1 MYREQLLE
9 QMRIYGL
16 ENHIPN
22 ITSTNTRFLRDL
34 IKIQKT
40 KFMLEIWTANW
51 FSAINFG
58 IELEKW
64 WWKLITID
72 FSKNSFE
79 DAKNNIKKANLE
91 DTITQISG
99 NAIDEISK
107 FDDNFFDFVF
117 IDGMK
122 KRSKD
127 FLELSLPKI
136 KKWWIIIIDDVI
148 KFHDKMITLWEY
160 LEEKSIDYN
169 ILPIDDDDG
178 VLMMIKV

>member
-1 MYREQLLE
+1 M
-9 QMRIYGL
+9 
-16 ENHIPN
+16 
-22 ITSTNTRFLRDL
+22 
-34 IKIQKT
+34 
-40 KFMLEIWTANW
+40 
-51 FSAINFG
+51 
-58 IELEKW
+58 
-64 WWKLITID
+64 D

-136 KKWWIIIIDDVI
+136 KK
-148 KFHDKMITLWEY
+148 
-160 LEEKSIDYN
+160 
-169 ILPIDDDDG
+169 
-178 VLMMIKV
+178 